1 MNRRTYPDY
10 RAAEPLATGE
20 HLPAPPPP
28 VTSGSAR
35 NEEIRAAVAE
45 LLSLCG

>member
-20 HLPAPPPP
+20 HLPAPP